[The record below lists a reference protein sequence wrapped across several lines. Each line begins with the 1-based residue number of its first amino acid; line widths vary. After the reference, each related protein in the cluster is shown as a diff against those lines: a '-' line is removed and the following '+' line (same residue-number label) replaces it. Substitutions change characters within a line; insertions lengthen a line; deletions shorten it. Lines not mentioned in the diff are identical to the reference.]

1 MMNTHRFHICR
12 LAQLIYIALKVQI
25 HICVTPIYKSTF
37 IRLGWLRVFICATVQ
52 DDPALG
58 NSGFWSRTVAA
69 VYQSLELLASSVET
83 KESKDIWL
91 WVWQWWRNLTVK
103 NIITRMFSGTV
114 KSRTFE
120 SQNLRMLSPSSTL
133 WTRFCENCPWWILW
147 TWRLWDWC
155 KLWNCDIVQISI
167 CPPCFCLPSHWGG
180 YPKHRGPW
188 LSVKG

>member
-1 MMNTHRFHICR
+1 MN
-12 LAQLIYIALKVQI
+12 
-25 HICVTPIYKSTF
+25 PPSTF

-58 NSGFWSRTVAA
+58 NSGFWSRTVAT

-114 KSRTFE
+114 RSRTFE
-120 SQNLRMLSPSSTL
+120 KIFFLFDIVNTF
-133 WTRFCENCPWWILW
+133 FCENCPGWILW

-155 KLWNCDIVQISI
+155 KLWNCSNFNMSALFLLTIA
-167 CPPCFCLPSHWGG
+167 LG
-180 YPKHRGPW
+180 W
-188 LSVKG
+188 LSQAQRAMVVGQGLGNLSFFLF